1 MKAHVLALFT
11 ILVWSSTFVAT
22 KVLLAA
28 GLTPLWILVIR
39 FALGFAALS
48 CLRPHRLR
56 LANPRDGRLFAAA
69 GLTGVACYFLLENVA
84 LTFTSATAVGAICAT
99 SPLFCALIALARGQ
113 RPASPVG
120 FAVGF
125 VLAMGGILLVGTASG
140 GSAFTG
146 SATDNLFGC
155 GLAFI
160 ASLVW
165 AVYSTLVSRI
175 AEAGYETLAAT
186 KRIFAWG
193 LLFMAPTLPF
203 VGTFPVDAFGN
214 PLVVPNLLFL
224 GLLASAACFATWNF
238 AVKHLGAVVTSTYI
252 YLVPALT
259 GAASALVLGEPVTA
273 PIVAGVALTI
283 AGLMLSNRTKSTCK
297 LHRST
302 PATQPDKAFLC
313 RKLR

>member
-11 ILVWSSTFVAT
+11 ILVWSTTFVAT

-146 SATDNLFGC
+146 SAADNLFGC

-193 LLFMAPTLPF
+193 LLFMIPALPF
-203 VGTFPVDAFGN
+203 AGAFPAEALGN
-214 PLVVPNLLFL
+214 TLAVANLLF
-224 GLLASAACFATWNF
+224 
-238 AVKHLGAVVTSTYI
+238 
-252 YLVPALT
+252 
-259 GAASALVLGEPVTA
+259 
-273 PIVAGVALTI
+273 
-283 AGLMLSNRTKSTCK
+283 
-297 LHRST
+297 
-302 PATQPDKAFLC
+302 
-313 RKLR
+313 

>member
-1 MKAHVLALFT
+1 MKAHALALFT
-11 ILVWSSTFVAT
+11 ILVWSTTFVAT

-39 FALGFAALS
+39 FVLGFAALS

-69 GLTGVACYFLLENVA
+69 GFTGVVCYFLLENVA

-99 SPLFCALIALARGQ
+99 SPLFCVLIALARGQ
-113 RPASPVG
+113 RPASPAS
-120 FAVGF
+120 FAIGF

-146 SATDNLFGC
+146 SAADNLIGC

-160 ASLVW
+160 ASARVGRL
-165 AVYSTLVSRI
+165 LHPCQPHRRSRLRDPDRHQ
-175 AEAGYETLAAT
+175 AHLRLGPPVHGPGPSLRRGLPRTGALGRTPSSSRT
-186 KRIFAWG
+186 CSSWG
-193 LLFMAPTLPF
+193 
-203 VGTFPVDAFGN
+203 FG
-214 PLVVPNLLFL
+214 
-224 GLLASAACFATWNF
+224 ASAACFATWNF

-259 GAASALVLGEPVTA
+259 GAASALVLGEPMTP
-273 PIVAGVALTI
+273 PIVGGVALTI
-283 AGLMLSNRTKSTCK
+283 AGLMLSNRKGSRRGQRRG
-297 LHRST
+297 HAS
-302 PATQPDKAFLC
+302 PSSS
-313 RKLR
+313 